1 MEEMTMTTEAE
12 PVYIPL
18 LNPNEPEAHLAS
30 LDVREGQHVEIGQ
43 VLCTL
48 ETTKSTTEVV
58 AESAGYFVQIQFR
71 QGQKVQAGELLGY
84 LADSPEW
91 VPARDT
97 VAPPEPVGE
106 QSPQIP
112 AGLRITQ
119 PAVSLAQ
126 EMNLDLNKLPIGPL
140 ITADSLREFFPDSPT
155 RMIVKEVRSEFDS
168 TSILI
173 YGGGGHGKKLIDL
186 IRLLGGYRLAGIVD
200 DGLPPVRKD
209 GSSNSVM
216 GVPVLGGQE
225 VLPEL
230 YTKGLRLAANGIGGI
245 GNPSLRVKVYER
257 LAENG
262 YTFPTLVHPTAY
274 VEPSAKLSPGVQIF
288 PLAYVGSEASVG
300 FGVILNNSVVISHD
314 CIIEGYANISP
325 GAMIAGNVEIGE
337 LALIGMGVT
346 INLGVKLGRGAR
358 VGNGATV
365 KAAVPEDGVVRAGAV
380 WPD

>member
-1 MEEMTMTTEAE
+1 MTTEAK

-18 LNPNEPEAHLAS
+18 LNTNEPEAQLAS
-30 LDVREGQHVEIGQ
+30 LDVREGQYVETGQ

-48 ETTKSTTEVV
+48 ETTKSTAEVL
-58 AESAGYFVQIQFR
+58 AELDGYIVQIQIQ
-71 QGQKVQAGELLGY
+71 QGQTVRAGELLGY
-84 LADSPEW
+84 LAESPEW
-91 VPARDT
+91 APVRDIVT
-97 VAPPEPVGE
+97 PTEPFREKSPKIPE
-106 QSPQIP
+106 
-112 AGLRITQ
+112 GLRITR
-119 PAVSLAQ
+119 PALSLAQ
-126 EMNLDLNKLPIGPL
+126 EINLELDKLPLGPL
-140 ITADSLREFFPDSPT
+140 VTVDFLRERFPDDVN
-155 RMIVKEVRSEFDS
+155 VKAQKEIPGEFDPL
-168 TSILI
+168 SILI

-186 IRLLGGYRLAGIVD
+186 IRLLGVYRLVGIVD
-200 DGLPPVRKD
+200 DGLPPVQKN
-209 GSSNSVM
+209 GSPNLVM

-230 YTKGLRLAANGIGGI
+230 YEKGVRFAANGIGGI
-245 GNPSLRVKVYER
+245 GNPDLRVNVYEQ

-262 YTFPTLVHPTAY
+262 FNFPTLIHPTAF
-274 VEPSAKLSPGVQIF
+274 VESSAILSPAVQIF

-314 CIIEGYANISP
+314 CRIEDYANISP

-337 LALIGMGVT
+337 RALVGMGVT

-365 KAAVPEDGVVRAGAV
+365 KAAVPEDGIVRAGAV